1 MGGAGTRGDGAGA
14 DDVAIQV
21 QGRPQV
27 QGASL
32 IAVNAFREYAD
43 ADLASAPDVSG
54 SRPQLITQDMLIR
67 IDRDSQDF
75 INAALATRAARAARG
90 LDGYRLR
97 PAWTSSAI
105 R

>member
-1 MGGAGTRGDGAGA
+1 M
-14 DDVAIQV
+14 
-21 QGRPQV
+21 
-27 QGASL
+27 
-32 IAVNAFREYAD
+32 NAFREYAD

-75 INAALATRAARAARG
+75 INAALGNGARARLAG

-97 PAWTSSAI
+97 RAWTSSAI

>member
-1 MGGAGTRGDGAGA
+1 M
-14 DDVAIQV
+14 AILV

-27 QGASL
+27 RGASL

-43 ADLASAPDVSG
+43 AELASAPDVSG
-54 SRPQLITQDMLIR
+54 SKPQLITQDMLIR

-75 INAALATRAARAARG
+75 INAALATRRARG
-90 LDGYRLR
+90 SRVWTATACVR
-97 PAWTSSAI
+97 AWTSSAI

>member
-1 MGGAGTRGDGAGA
+1 M
-14 DDVAIQV
+14 
-21 QGRPQV
+21 
-27 QGASL
+27 
-32 IAVNAFREYAD
+32 NAFREYAD

-75 INAALATRAARAARG
+75 INAALGNGALRARLAGWTATACVR
-90 LDGYRLR
+90 
-97 PAWTSSAI
+97 AWTSSAI